1 MFESIRQGHE
11 NADALLAITGRA
23 TIQSWIG
30 NGSMLHGLIRRSSL
44 RNMLDHAAL
53 KRIGFQRFAIGK
65 TFQGFSGGRE
75 G

>member
-1 MFESIRQGHE
+1 
-11 NADALLAITGRA
+11 
-23 TIQSWIG
+23 
-30 NGSMLHGLIRRSSL
+30 MLHGLIRQSSL

-65 TFQGFSGGRE
+65 TFQGFSDGRE